1 MLPDSGGF
9 AATGRIEPGR
19 RTMVSKE
26 GASVMFRDLDLS
38 GVFTPTYFISVL
50 LMAVIAVVGLIAGS
64 SISP

>member
-1 MLPDSGGF
+1 MLPDSDGVRGS
-9 AATGRIEPGR
+9 R
-19 RTMVSKE
+19 RTQASKE

-38 GVFTPTYFISVL
+38 GVFTPTYFISIL